1 MSISVQLILYLGVR
15 KYQVIVSYCNLF
27 CYVILPISVSGMYMY
42 LGIEGMLCSSLLF
55 RFVSL
60 SLLSM
65 FVPLLVPMLLLLLHM
80 CNAGSG
86 VWIASYLLRV
96 SCLMLEV
103 NEFRYYEAKIEE
115 SEKAGSRQESNP
127 GYLWLEPPVL
137 CHWATTAWRPLT
149 PTILYLYCTGGTIH
163 FCTCSTDRGLWGLVV
178 IRLSWLSGRVLV
190 AQARGVRLL
199 ATVIIHLLQV

>member
-1 MSISVQLILYLGVR
+1 
-15 KYQVIVSYCNLF
+15 
-27 CYVILPISVSGMYMY
+27 
-42 LGIEGMLCSSLLF
+42 
-55 RFVSL
+55 
-60 SLLSM
+60 M
-65 FVPLLVPMLLLLLHM
+65 FVPLLVPMLLLHM

-96 SCLMLEV
+96 SCLTLEV

-149 PTILYLYCTGGTIH
+149 CTH
-163 FCTCSTDRGLWGLVV
+163 NPLSVLHRWYYSLTCSTDRGLWGLVV
-178 IRLSWLSGRVLV
+178 IRLSWLSGRVLM

-199 ATVIIHLLQV
+199 ATTSLFTFLYFHLITSDFIYSQLCCQC

>member
-1 MSISVQLILYLGVR
+1 
-15 KYQVIVSYCNLF
+15 
-27 CYVILPISVSGMYMY
+27 MY
-42 LGIEGMLCSSLLF
+42 LGIEGMLCSSLPF
-55 RFVSL
+55 RFVPL

-86 VWIASYLLRV
+86 MWIASYLLRV
-96 SCLMLEV
+96 SCLTLEV

-137 CHWATTAWRPLT
+137 CHWATKAWRPLT

-163 FCTCSTDRGLWGLVV
+163 LPVVQIEDCGGWWSSGCRGLVAEYWWLKPEVSDSWWLPAFS
-178 IRLSWLSGRVLV
+178 LSSIF
-190 AQARGVRLL
+190 
-199 ATVIIHLLQV
+199 TS

>member
-1 MSISVQLILYLGVR
+1 
-15 KYQVIVSYCNLF
+15 
-27 CYVILPISVSGMYMY
+27 
-42 LGIEGMLCSSLLF
+42 
-55 RFVSL
+55 
-60 SLLSM
+60 
-65 FVPLLVPMLLLLLHM
+65 M

-96 SCLMLEV
+96 SCLTLEI
-103 NEFRYYEAKIEE
+103 NEFRYYEVKIEE

-137 CHWATTAWRPLT
+137 CHWATTTWRPLT

-178 IRLSWLSGRVLV
+178 SGCHGLV
-190 AQARGVRLL
+190 AEYWWLKPEVSDSWRLWL
-199 ATVIIHLLQV
+199 YICCRSKLHLRAVQKMALHVTTEDGTPPSWWLLFLQW